1 MNATISIIFVLS
13 LCASVGAQASA
24 RQRDEQ
30 IRKACAPREYVTSV
44 QDYVKAQK
52 QLSEARPGEI
62 ALETLLNRK
71 SSEKQVASGCQQA
84 VVLSAGATLPGG
96 YRRCSPQQWKKLIA
110 DNSAAKWPQALRNDC
125 WNF

>member
-71 SSEKQVASGCQQA
+71 SSEKQVASGSASRC
-84 VVLSAGATLPGG
+84 VVRWCDTSRGLQTMLPSAMEKTD
-96 YRRCSPQQWKKLIA
+96 RR
-110 DNSAAKWPQALRNDC
+110 
-125 WNF
+125 